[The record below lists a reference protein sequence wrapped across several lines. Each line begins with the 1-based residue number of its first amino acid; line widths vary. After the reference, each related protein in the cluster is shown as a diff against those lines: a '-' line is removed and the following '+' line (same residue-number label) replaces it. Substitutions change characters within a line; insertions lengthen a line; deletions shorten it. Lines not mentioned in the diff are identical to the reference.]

1 MWQDTISWEQC
12 HSWLLEN
19 SQRERKG
26 ELNDIDEKLTSW
38 YIYIELC
45 QASSNWGVLTGSE
58 AVRK

>member
-1 MWQDTISWEQC
+1 MGTMPFMTFRKMHKE
-12 HSWLLEN
+12 
-19 SQRERKG
+19 REKER